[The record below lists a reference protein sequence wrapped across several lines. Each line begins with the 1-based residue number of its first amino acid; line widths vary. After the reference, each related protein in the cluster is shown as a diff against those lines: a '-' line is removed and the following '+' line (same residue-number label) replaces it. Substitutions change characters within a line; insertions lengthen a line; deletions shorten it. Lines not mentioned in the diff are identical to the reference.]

1 MDPTNEIV
9 VGKFVKIQLP
19 RGVSVPRCDACVK
32 FSACET
38 HDSVNPRLAFLKKI
52 VRGAFEDLPKDGTD
66 GDELPPLE
74 SHLGGLRRS
83 SDFFETFD
91 FAARFLILWNFFS
104 TLTLRH
110 VRPE

>member
-1 MDPTNEIV
+1 
-9 VGKFVKIQLP
+9 
-19 RGVSVPRCDACVK
+19 
-32 FSACET
+32 
-38 HDSVNPRLAFLKKI
+38 

-91 FAARFLILWNFFS
+91 FAARFLILRIFFLHYVAVCLAGQS
-104 TLTLRH
+104 SLASFNGLC
-110 VRPE
+110 